1 MMSERLDETTVE
13 DANNLLAFL
22 SNKICD
28 EEYQTVMRKEL
39 DDTEF
44 AHSMKILK
52 KILRQ
57 NNLESP
63 AGVVASGTGIIKEE
77 AGLSNE
83 AGQRAIRA
91 LKQTQRIQQC
101 GRGRGKCIVIITTT
115 GISSDITQPE
125 EDEGFKRVQDVPAT
139 LRELRDIF
147 RGQEE
152 EIALQKESLQKTE
165 RTIEELNSQLND
177 RDRKIE
183 ELQNQL
189 RLKTVTTWH

>member
-1 MMSERLDETTVE
+1 MSERLDETTVE